1 MQFPASPAHE
11 KKRDINVYLH
21 PLSLRSPPLS
31 GKEVVKC
38 YRHATAARERAKQVN
53 DPVLK
58 QYLIEKERRW
68 LSRVHGDEFIGRLT
82 EMRGDV
88 Q

>member
-1 MQFPASPAHE
+1 
-11 KKRDINVYLH
+11 VYPHL
-21 PLSLRSPPLS
+21 PSLRSLPLS

-38 YRHATAARERAKQVN
+38 YRYATAARERANQVN
-53 DPVLK
+53 DPVFK

-82 EMRGDV
+82 ECTD
-88 Q
+88 